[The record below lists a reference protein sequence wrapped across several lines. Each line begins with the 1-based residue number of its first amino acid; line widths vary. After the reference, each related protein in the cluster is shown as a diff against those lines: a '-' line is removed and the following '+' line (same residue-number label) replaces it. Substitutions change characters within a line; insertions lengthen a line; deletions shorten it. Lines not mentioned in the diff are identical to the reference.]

1 MPERIKF
8 LSPGS
13 ESISRHQVS
22 KWRVREQML
31 SRSGSGQNKFEHDAE
46 IAFEEVE
53 SAAAVG
59 KLTGQL
65 EDDFFPGED

>member
-1 MPERIKF
+1 MF
-8 LSPGS
+8 C
-13 ESISRHQVS
+13 
-22 KWRVREQML
+22 
-31 SRSGSGQNKFEHDAE
+31 RSGSGEKTVEHDAE

-59 KLTGQL
+59 ELTGQL